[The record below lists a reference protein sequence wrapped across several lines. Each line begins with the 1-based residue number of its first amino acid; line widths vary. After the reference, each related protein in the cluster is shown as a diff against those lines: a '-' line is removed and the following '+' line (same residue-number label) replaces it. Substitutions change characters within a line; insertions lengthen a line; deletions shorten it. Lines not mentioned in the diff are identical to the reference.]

1 MSTNETP
8 WFKRHPGLT
17 LLLVNGGILLAF
29 ALVAEIGLRIGAQ
42 YNPGYYTSVDVTD
55 TDLNYAYGTIKINS
69 DGYPDEEFQLTSPL
83 RVGYFGDSVT
93 YGVGAG
99 YGYRV
104 SEFLETAY
112 PEYEHLNLGGIGLS
126 VSEGDIRNSAR
137 KAEKFGLTDALYLFN
152 LNDILPNST
161 FTPRPQTWN
170 QRFRSFVRR
179 YLDWLRGR
187 SYLYTYLRTQIKTMM
202 TRQGVGFHGYTAYE
216 LNPREHESVLRET
229 AERINRMAATLSELG
244 VRMQV
249 VILPYEMQISDEAET
264 VYAGHGILW
273 EEGFIDRGPQK
284 TIIPFFDPDLP
295 VWDAYYAF
303 VPENRPAQETRERNG
318 VGEFFVYDEGD
329 TLDWNHPNRSG
340 HRAIADYLA
349 QKEVLSSHSE

>member
-1 MSTNETP
+1 MSSKKIP
-8 WFKRHPGLT
+8 WFKRHPGWT
-17 LLLVNGGILLAF
+17 LLLVNGAILLFF
-29 ALVAEIGLRIGAQ
+29 ALIAEIGLRIGAQ

-69 DGYPDEEFQLTSPL
+69 DGYPDEEFELISPL

-99 YGYRV
+99 YGYRI
-104 SEFLETAY
+104 SEYLEEAY

-126 VSEGDIRNSAR
+126 VSEGEIRNSAR
-137 KAEKFGLTDALYLFN
+137 KAERFGLTDAIYLFN

-161 FTPRPQTWN
+161 FQPQPQTSKR
-170 QRFRSFVRR
+170 RFRSFVRR
-179 YLDWLRGR
+179 YLDWFRGR
-187 SYLYTYLRTQIKTMM
+187 SYIYTYLRTQIKTMM

-216 LNPREHESVLRET
+216 LNPREHEVVLRET
-229 AERINRMAATLSELG
+229 AERINRMAETLGELG

-249 VILPYEMQISDEAET
+249 VILPYEMQISGEAEE
-264 VYAGHGILW
+264 VYAGHGIRW
-273 EEGFIDRGPQK
+273 EDGFIDRGPQK
-284 TIIPFFDPDLP
+284 TIIPFFEPSLP

-303 VPENRPAQETRERNG
+303 VPDDTSSDQARESNG

-329 TLDWNHPNRSG
+329 TLDWNHPNRAG

-349 QKEVLSSHSE
+349 QEGLLSNQPD